1 MFKIICKA
9 FHEYR
14 ERKLT
19 VGSFLV
25 GLYFLVL
32 TIFFV
37 YQVGR
42 YF

>member
-1 MFKIICKA
+1 MFKMICKA
-9 FHEYR
+9 FSDYR
-14 ERKLT
+14 EKKIT

-32 TIFFV
+32 AIFFV